1 MNPLILQVEVPI
13 ASFRKSRAREYSES
27 YPVPP
32 PSTVYGMLLSLV
44 GETNRYK
51 HCGVKL
57 AIAMLSIPYKSV
69 NLRTLHRFESSTSR
83 IPKPELYELLANIE
97 FIVAISG
104 QEEEENPTLLERI
117 VEAIHRP
124 EDLDRFD
131 PLYLG
136 ESNHLVNQIFI
147 RSELPKDKCLYW
159 LIQDPNGDLTL
170 PYWVDHV
177 GSRRTRWRRYLIE
190 EYQVEE
196 PPEQSWTI
204 IKSS

>member
-1 MNPLILQVEVPI
+1 MMNQLILQVEVPM
-13 ASFRKSRAREYSES
+13 ASFRNSRAREYSES

-32 PSTVYGMLLSLV
+32 HSTVYGMLLSLV

-69 NLRTLHRFESSTSR
+69 NLRTLHRFETFTSR
-83 IPKPELYELLANIE
+83 IPKPELYELLTNIE

-104 QEEEENPTLLERI
+104 QEEENPTLLERI

-124 EDLDRFD
+124 EELDRFD

-136 ESNHLVNQIFI
+136 ESDHLVNQIFI
-147 RSELPKDKCLYW
+147 CSEFPKDKSLYW
-159 LIQDPNGDLTL
+159 LIQNPDGDLTL

-177 GSRRTRWRRYLIE
+177 GSCGTRWRRYLIE
-190 EYQVEE
+190 EFQVLE
-196 PPEQSWTI
+196 PPEQSWTLI
-204 IKSS
+204 ESS